1 VSRAARIRLHAPR
14 LACREYAVILRYAR
28 PQAGGWL
35 SMLVLTV
42 LATGVT
48 LLVPLPLKV
57 LIDNVVGH
65 HPLPAYLQVLPG
77 AQDRTDLL
85 IYVVAAE
92 LVFFAAASA
101 LETSLAFLWVKVGQ
115 RMVYDLSRDLF
126 ARVQRRSLRDHARQ
140 PVGETLQRVAE
151 DSWAVET
158 FAELTLFTPLKTVV
172 TLTGVIVIMLALSP
186 GLTAVACGVAPL
198 MALASYLYRKPVRR
212 AGSRRRELQ
221 GRLQSHVQQ
230 TLAGIGV
237 VQAFGAEGRQHA
249 RFKELTK
256 ATVRSE
262 LAVAFASGMNELWS
276 GGVAVIGVG
285 IILLV
290 GAREVIA
297 GGLTVGGLAVFVAYL
312 RQVQLQLT
320 DTTEVYTTLQAARE
334 SIDRVV
340 EVLDAPV
347 ELVDG
352 PGAVRLEGVSGH
364 VVLEEVWFGYEP
376 GRPVLCGVSLE
387 ARPGEVVA
395 VVGATGAGKS
405 TLASLVPRFFD
416 PDRGRV
422 LLDGRDLRELR
433 LEQVRASVGLV
444 LQESFLFPFSIAEN
458 IAFGRPG
465 MGQEQIEAAA
475 RAANAHEFISRLPQG
490 YATVV
495 GERGAT
501 LSGGERQRIA
511 IARALLKDAPV
522 LILDE
527 PTSALDAATEASVLT
542 ALERLMAGR
551 TTIIIAHRLS
561 TISRAQRV
569 IVLDHGR
576 PVETGTPNQLLL
588 RRSHYARLHERH
600 RDHEAV
606 IT

>member
-1 VSRAARIRLHAPR
+1 M
-14 LACREYAVILRYAR
+14 LRYAR

-35 SMLVLTV
+35 AMLVLTV

-92 LVFFAAASA
+92 LVFFAAAHA
-101 LETSLAFLWVKVGQ
+101 LETALAFLWVKVGQ
-115 RMVYDLSRDLF
+115 SMVFDLSRDLF
-126 ARVQRRSLRDHARQ
+126 ARVQRRSLRDHARR

-172 TLTGVIVIMLALSP
+172 TLTGVILIMLSLSP

-249 RFKELTK
+249 RFTELTK

-262 LAVAFASGMNELWS
+262 LAVAFASGVNELWS

-297 GGLTVGGLAVFVAYL
+297 GSLTVGGLAVFVAYL

-320 DTTEVYTTLQAARE
+320 DSRDAERK
-334 SIDRVV
+334 
-340 EVLDAPV
+340 VLFV
-347 ELVDG
+347 G
-352 PGAVRLEGVSGH
+352 
-364 VVLEEVWFGYEP
+364 
-376 GRPVLCGVSLE
+376 GRP
-387 ARPGEVVA
+387 
-395 VVGATGAGKS
+395 
-405 TLASLVPRFFD
+405 F
-416 PDRGRV
+416 
-422 LLDGRDLRELR
+422 LL
-433 LEQVRASVGLV
+433 
-444 LQESFLFPFSIAEN
+444 
-458 IAFGRPG
+458 
-465 MGQEQIEAAA
+465 
-475 RAANAHEFISRLPQG
+475 
-490 YATVV
+490 
-495 GERGAT
+495 
-501 LSGGERQRIA
+501 
-511 IARALLKDAPV
+511 
-522 LILDE
+522 
-527 PTSALDAATEASVLT
+527 
-542 ALERLMAGR
+542 
-551 TTIIIAHRLS
+551 
-561 TISRAQRV
+561 
-569 IVLDHGR
+569 
-576 PVETGTPNQLLL
+576 
-588 RRSHYARLHERH
+588 
-600 RDHEAV
+600 
-606 IT
+606 

>member
-1 VSRAARIRLHAPR
+1 MPR
-14 LACREYAVILRYAR
+14 LSLAWHEYAVMLRYAR
-28 PQAGGWL
+28 PQAAGWL
-35 SMLVLTV
+35 AMLVLTL
-42 LATGVT
+42 LATGIA

-65 HPLPAYLQVLPG
+65 HPVPAYLQVLPG
-77 AQDRTDLL
+77 AGKRADLL
-85 IYVVAAE
+85 IYVVVAE
-92 LVFFAAASA
+92 LAFFAAASA
-101 LETSLAFLWVKVGQ
+101 LDTALAFLWVKVGQ

-126 ARVQRRSLRDHARQ
+126 ARVQRMSLRDHARR

-151 DSWAVET
+151 DSWAVDT
-158 FAELTLFTPLKTVV
+158 FADLTLFTPLKTVV
-172 TLTGVIVIMLALSP
+172 TLAGVILIMLELSP

-212 AGSRRRELQ
+212 AGTRRRELQ

-237 VQAFGAEGRQHA
+237 VQAFGAERRQHA
-249 RFKELTK
+249 RFAELTN

-262 LAVAFASGMNELWS
+262 LAVTVASGVNELWS
-276 GGVAVIGVG
+276 GGIAVVGLG

-290 GAREVIA
+290 GAHQVIA
-297 GGLTVGGLAVFVAYL
+297 GALTVGGLAAFVAYVKRL
-312 RQVQLQLT
+312 QAQLT
-320 DTTEVYTTLQAARE
+320 TVTEAYTTLQAARA
-334 SIDRVV
+334 SIERVV
-340 EVLDAPV
+340 EVLDAPFEV
-347 ELVDG
+347 VDA
-352 PGAVRLEGVSGH
+352 PGAVRLGRVAGH
-364 VVLEEVWFGYEP
+364 VVLEGVWFGYEP
-376 GRPVLCGVSLE
+376 GRSVLRGVSLE

-422 LLDGRDLRELR
+422 LLDGHDVRGLE

-444 LQESFLFPFSIAEN
+444 LQESFLFPFSVAEN
-458 IAFGRPG
+458 IAFARPG
-465 MGQEQIEAAA
+465 SSREQIEAAA
-475 RAANAHEFISRLPQG
+475 RAANAHEFILRLPQG
-490 YATVV
+490 YETVV

-527 PTSALDAATEASVLT
+527 PTSALDAETEASVLD

-561 TISRAQRV
+561 TIRRAERIV
-569 IVLDHGR
+569 VLDHGR
-576 PVETGTPNQLLL
+576 PVEAGTHHQLLHQHG
-588 RRSHYARLHERH
+588 HYARINRLKGGALAPETRSAHG
-600 RDHEAV
+600 
-606 IT
+606 

>member
-1 VSRAARIRLHAPR
+1 VSRAARTRLRAPWV
-14 LACREYAVILRYAR
+14 AWHEYAVLLRCAR
-28 PQAGGWL
+28 PQARGWL
-35 SMLVLTV
+35 AMLVLTL
-42 LATGVT
+42 LAIGVT

-77 AQDRTDLL
+77 AENRTGLL
-85 IYVVAAE
+85 IYVVTAE
-92 LVFFAAASA
+92 LFFFAAASA
-101 LETSLAFLWVKVGQ
+101 LETALAFLWVKVGQ

-126 ARVQRRSLRDHARQ
+126 ARVQRGSLREHARR
-140 PVGETLQRVAE
+140 PIGETLQRVAE

-172 TLTGVIVIMLALSP
+172 TLAGVIAIMLALSP
-186 GLTAVACGVAPL
+186 GLTAVACGVAPV
-198 MALASYLYRKPVRR
+198 MALASYLYRRPVRE

-237 VQAFGAEGRQHA
+237 VQAFGAEGRQRA
-249 RFKELTK
+249 RFEELTK

-262 LAVAFASGMNELWS
+262 LAVAFTSGVNQLWS
-276 GGVAVIGVG
+276 GGVAVVGVG
-285 IILLV
+285 VILLV
-290 GAREVIA
+290 GAHEVMS
-297 GGLTVGGLAVFVAYL
+297 GSLTVGGLAAFVAYL
-312 RQVQLQLT
+312 RRVQLQLT
-320 DTTEVYTTLQAARE
+320 DTTEVYTTLQAAQE
-334 SIDRVV
+334 SIERVV

-347 ELVDG
+347 ELVDA
-352 PGAVRLEGVSGH
+352 PGAVRLERVAGH
-364 VVLEEVWFGYEP
+364 VGLEEVWFGYER
-376 GRPVLCGVSLE
+376 GRPVLRGVSLE

-395 VVGATGAGKS
+395 IVGATGAGKS

-422 LLDGRDLRELR
+422 LLDGRDLRELQ

-465 MGQEQIEAAA
+465 VGEEQIEAAA
-475 RAANAHEFISRLPQG
+475 RAANADQFISRLPHG

-527 PTSALDAATEASVLT
+527 PTSALDTGTEGAVLE

-561 TISRAQRV
+561 TIRRAHRI

-576 PVETGTPNQLLL
+576 TAETATHNQLL
-588 RRSHYARLHERH
+588 HA
-600 RDHEAV
+600 
-606 IT
+606 T